1 MSCTSENVDHFLV
14 VSSKLW
20 SFASPLYYIVL
31 IVKLQRCGDRGRLAE
46 GSSGPDAS
54 LVTGGCITRAE
65 GELPEI
71 WGENKQ
77 FDCLEPP

>member
-1 MSCTSENVDHFLV
+1 MIICI
-14 VSSKLW
+14 
-20 SFASPLYYIVL
+20 PLYYIVL

-71 WGENKQ
+71 
-77 FDCLEPP
+77 